1 MAELTAKIPGRMQP
15 GYLNTIIKIE
25 RVLWVAHRTF
35 DSHRCCTSVASLGA
49 RTRGSPGG
57 SGQSAPAMLSQGIT
71 GVGMIPDKLHGPAS
85 PSNRSKKWSEPQMRE
100 ASKATIQQAGILWAD
115 FIRGALTPVD
125 HPHRLYIWTRTLAP
139 ADEVGNEVTVR
150 P

>member
-1 MAELTAKIPGRMQP
+1 MVRPRPQIGPKSGPNRRC
-15 GYLNTIIKIE
+15 E
-25 RVLWVAHRTF
+25 R
-35 DSHRCCTSVASLGA
+35 
-49 RTRGSPGG
+49 
-57 SGQSAPAMLSQGIT
+57 
-71 GVGMIPDKLHGPAS
+71 
-85 PSNRSKKWSEPQMRE
+85 
-100 ASKATIQQAGILWAD
+100 ASKVTIQQAGILWAD